1 MPIRL
6 VKDKDFAIQTL
17 NTYTGK
23 NIRTAQWVPL
33 YFNVKDALAG
43 KQPYYMYR
51 GQLGPVNAHF
61 YKTHGQPVIFLQNS
75 NNTLFPTG
83 STLAKWFAKM
93 PFTVYLKLP
102 PEFDLSTIT
111 VSQTTTP
118 ANKYNGG
125 EVISYADYL
134 QRLAKPKTTQPKPKT
149 QTDPNILY
157 MAKLT
162 QEQRIGFFKKVL
174 ALMKLEPTYNRML
187 WLMAQSE
194 VENTAAKNNP
204 LATTWNMAS
213 VDKGQTNFN
222 SIGVR
227 NYSTP
232 EIGARATANTLL
244 QKAYYPY
251 MLQMLQADTSPLSPT
266 LNQATLQKEFTTY
279 GGAAGYWAL
288 LKARAA
294 GAALQAFVKK
304 NYKAM
309 GAAGLGLMAF
319 FAFLL
324 LRNLKVN

>member
-1 MPIRL
+1 MP
-6 VKDKDFAIQTL
+6 
-17 NTYTGK
+17 
-23 NIRTAQWVPL
+23 TA
-33 YFNVKDALAG
+33 
-43 KQPYYMYR
+43 
-51 GQLGPVNAHF
+51 
-61 YKTHGQPVIFLQNS
+61 
-75 NNTLFPTG
+75 
-83 STLAKWFAKM
+83 
-93 PFTVYLKLP
+93 
-102 PEFDLSTIT
+102 
-111 VSQTTTP
+111 
-118 ANKYNGG
+118 
-125 EVISYADYL
+125 
-134 QRLAKPKTTQPKPKT
+134 
-149 QTDPNILY
+149 
-157 MAKLT
+157 LT
-162 QEQRIGFFKKVL
+162 KEQRIAFFKKVL

-222 SIGVR
+222 GIGVR

-294 GAALQAFVKK
+294 GSALQAFVKK